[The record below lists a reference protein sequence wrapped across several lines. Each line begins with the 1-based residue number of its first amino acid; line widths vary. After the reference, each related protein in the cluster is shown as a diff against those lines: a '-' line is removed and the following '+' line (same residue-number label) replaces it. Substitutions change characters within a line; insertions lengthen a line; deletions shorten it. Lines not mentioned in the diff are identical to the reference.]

1 MEVKI
6 ELAEDIKRCLETD
19 WGDVPRHALEGLAI
33 EAYRAGVLSRAQ
45 VRRMLGFETRSE
57 VDEFMARHG
66 VPFDY
71 TVEDFELDA
80 ETSRH
85 LRETRNRELQRR

>member
-6 ELAEDIKRCLETD
+6 QLPDDIERRLESE
-19 WGDVPRHALEGLAI
+19 WGDVPRHALETLAV
-33 EAYRAGVLSRAQ
+33 EGYRAHVLSRAQ
-45 VRRMLGFETRSE
+45 VRRMLGFETRAE
-57 VDEFMARHG
+57 VDQFMARHG

-71 TVEDFELDA
+71 TIEDFELDA

-85 LRETRNRELQRR
+85 LEQARSGLGER